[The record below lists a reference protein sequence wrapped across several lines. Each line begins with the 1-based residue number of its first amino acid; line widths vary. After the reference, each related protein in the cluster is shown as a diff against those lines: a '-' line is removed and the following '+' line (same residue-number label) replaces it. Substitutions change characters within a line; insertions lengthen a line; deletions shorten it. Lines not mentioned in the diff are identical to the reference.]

1 MSRISF
7 PMPTHRRRGSYRSR
21 SGRPPFGVGERRQTS
36 QSRQPSRTKSS
47 GSGLK
52 IRLMIAAA
60 IAIFALISYYGNPGD
75 KNQITGEKERVA
87 FGEEADEMQLGLQ
100 AVRQMAEQHGGFSR
114 GANAG
119 LVKDMGA
126 RLLLA
131 LDEWMAKNGGGT
143 NPYQFDFHLLRDP
156 STVNAFALPGGQVF
170 ITQALLGRLETDG
183 QLAGVLG
190 HEIGH
195 VIERHG
201 NKRMAQQQLFSGLA
215 AAAGAAGGDVNSAR
229 MAQMV
234 AQMVQMS
241 YGRDDELESDKWG
254 VRLSFLAGYDPNAME
269 GLMRVLEEASPG
281 GGPPEMLST
290 HPKPANRVEY
300 IQQVIAEEFPNGLPP
315 GLRP

>member
-1 MSRISF
+1 MSRMSF
-7 PMPTHRRRGSYRSR
+7 PLPTRRGRGSYRSA
-21 SGRPPFGVGERRQTS
+21 SGRQPFDMGGR
-36 QSRQPSRTKSS
+36 SRGRSD
-47 GSGLK
+47 SGLK
-52 IRLMIAAA
+52 IRLIIAAIIALFA
-60 IAIFALISYYGNPGD
+60 ILSYYGNPGD
-75 KNQITGEKERVA
+75 VNQITGNKERVA
-87 FGEEADEMQLGLQ
+87 FSEEQDEMQLGLQ
-100 AVRQMAEQHGGFSR
+100 ALDQMAQQHGGFSE
-114 GANAG
+114 GAGAQR
-119 LVKDMGA
+119 VADMGA

-131 LDEWMAKNGGGT
+131 LQDWMQVNGGGM
-143 NPYQFDFHLLRDP
+143 NPYEFDFHLLRDP
-156 STVNAFALPGGQVF
+156 RTVNAFALPGGQVF
-170 ITQALLGRLETDG
+170 ITEALLRRLETEG

-229 MAQMV
+229 MAQAV

-254 VRLSFLAGYDPNAME
+254 VRLCALAGYDPWAMV
-269 GLMRVLEEASPG
+269 GLMRVLEEASPS

-290 HPKPANRVEY
+290 HPKPVNRVEY
-300 IQQVIAEEFPNGLPP
+300 IKQVIEQEFPNGLPD